1 MIPIAPYISQINLD
15 NVDYIEALAAKD
27 TKLKKALPAY

>member
-1 MIPIAPYISQINLD
+1 MIPIAPYISQIYLD

-27 TKLKKALPAY
+27 TKLRKTLPAH